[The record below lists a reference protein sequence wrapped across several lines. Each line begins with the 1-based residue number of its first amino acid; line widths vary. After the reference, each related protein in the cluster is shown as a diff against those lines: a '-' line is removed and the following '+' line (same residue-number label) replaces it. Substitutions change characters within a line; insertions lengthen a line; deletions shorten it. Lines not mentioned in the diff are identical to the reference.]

1 MSDQWT
7 SRLSEYL
14 DGELPVEERAALETH
29 LRQCVACGVVLAD
42 LKRIVA
48 RARSLEDRTPDR
60 DLWLGIAARIGAGAP
75 RPDLARGAMVRPIES
90 ARRRWSFSLPQL
102 AAAGIALMAL
112 SGGAAWLLHPA
123 AQAPVAS
130 RAAPAPGAAAP
141 VALASGPT
149 TADRSYDAAVADLQR
164 VLDAG
169 RGRLD
174 TTTVRVIERNLATID
189 SAIAQAQRAVAADS
203 ANLYLNSHLAETMQ
217 RKLELL
223 RQAAALVSSVS

>member
-7 SRLSEYL
+7 DRLSEYL
-14 DGELPVEERAALETH
+14 DDELPPGDRSELEAH
-29 LRQCVACGVVLAD
+29 LRHCVACGAVLAY
-42 LKRIVA
+42 LKRIVT
-48 RARSLEDRTPDR
+48 RARGLEDQAPDR
-60 DLWLGIAARIGAGAP
+60 DLWPGIAARIGAASTATGVVPFGA
-75 RPDLARGAMVRPIES
+75 G

-102 AAAGIALMAL
+102 AAASIALMAV

-123 AQAPVAS
+123 GVAPATAG
-130 RAAPAPGAAAP
+130 RGAPAPALVMTVAAGPGAATR
-141 VALASGPT
+141 G
-149 TADRSYDAAVADLQR
+149 YDAAVADLER

-189 SAIAQAQRAVAADS
+189 SAIAQARRAVAADS
-203 ANLYLNSHLAETMQ
+203 GNLYLNSHLAETMQ

-223 RQAAALVSSVS
+223 RRAATLVSSVS